1 MSLIYSRSPNTCV
14 TSRSVRVTI
23 EYTFKDH
30 NLIQFHLLEVA
41 TNFSDPKQFITFS
54 RGFLTFVASYNIL
67 F

>member
-14 TSRSVRVTI
+14 ASRSVRVTI

-30 NLIQFHLLEVA
+30 KHIQFHLFGVA
-41 TNFSDPKQFITFS
+41 TNFYDPKQFVTFS
-54 RGFLTFVASYNIL
+54 RGFLTFFASYNIL

>member
-1 MSLIYSRSPNTCV
+1 M
-14 TSRSVRVTI
+14 TI

-30 NLIQFHLLEVA
+30 NHIQFHLFEVA
-41 TNFSDPKQFITFS
+41 TNFYDPKQFVAFG